1 MAAMSETDTVPFMEA
16 LDRRAKEALGHW
28 GLGAQTPQLLKYREN
43 AVFQIALE
51 SGEPA
56 ALRLHRPGYHDQTSL
71 KSELVWMAALRR
83 AGLRVPAPVS
93 TPDGRHIV
101 SLDATADFGAQHAD
115 IVSWMTGSPLGQS
128 GVPLTHSRERLAIIF
143 GSLGETMARMHAAS
157 DAWLPPPSFSRPAWD
172 ANGLLGEQPLWG
184 RFWDCGGLSADQA
197 RRLENLR
204 TNLQKQVDVLST
216 LDLDYG
222 LIHADLV
229 RENVLVDGEHIELI
243 DFDDGGHGWRMFD
256 IATALFKNR
265 HEPDY
270 AMIKT
275 ALIEGYRTVR
285 PLPDSALATLPLF
298 MVLRSVTYIG
308 WIGDRHAMP
317 DAAERL
323 ERYVADTLA
332 LADTLSSGAAG

>member
-16 LDRRAKEALGHW
+16 LDRRAKEALDHW

-43 AVFQIALE
+43 AVFRIALE

-56 ALRLHRPGYHDQTSL
+56 ALRLHRPGYHDETSL
-71 KSELVWMAALRR
+71 KSELVWMAELRR

-115 IVSWMTGSPLGQS
+115 IVSWMNGSPLGQS
-128 GVPLTHSRERLAIIF
+128 GVPLPHSLESLVTLFR
-143 GSLGETMARMHAAS
+143 SLGETMARMHAAS

-184 RFWDCGGLSADQA
+184 RFWDCAGLSAAQA

-204 TNLQKQVDVLST
+204 KILQTQVDMLST

-229 RENVLVDGEHIELI
+229 RENVLLDGDCIELI

-256 IATALFKNR
+256 IATALFRNR

-270 AMIKT
+270 AVIKT

-285 PLPDSALATLPLF
+285 PLSDNALATLPLF

-323 ERYVADTLA
+323 QRYVADTLG